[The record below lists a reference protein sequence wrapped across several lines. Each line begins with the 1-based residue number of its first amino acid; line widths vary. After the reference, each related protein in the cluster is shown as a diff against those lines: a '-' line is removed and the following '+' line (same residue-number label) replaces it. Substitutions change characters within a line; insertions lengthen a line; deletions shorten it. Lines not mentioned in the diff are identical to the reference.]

1 MVARLK
7 AWLRALPLQRR
18 VAYLTTVAVALA
30 VAVTSVAGYV
40 TLRISLYSAL
50 DEELVEIATSLAAV
64 PVAQDIRTL
73 GGLTERA
80 LRAGNVSVAAI
91 RTDGEAFYV
100 PDERDHLVL
109 GAEELAVARLQSGYS
124 ARSGVTTDGEEYR
137 IVAVPITDLGNYAL
151 VLGRP
156 LEPTNN
162 ILSSL
167 WLVLIIFGATGV
179 IVAAVVGAT
188 VARSSLRPVRELSA
202 AVEQISV
209 TKELTPITIKASGDI
224 AVLAESFNQVLQSL
238 ASSRERQTQLIAD
251 AGHELRTPLTS
262 LRTNIELLA
271 ADATSG
277 MLKQQDRI
285 DILADVKAQLV
296 EFTDLIGDLVQL
308 ARDETTATPELL
320 DFRNVVNAAL
330 DRVRLRAHGLL
341 FDVELNPFYVAG
353 DSDMLERAVTNLL
366 DNAVKWSP
374 PGGTIRVQ
382 LEGDRLRVADQG
394 PGISEVDMP
403 FIFDRFYRGDSSRQ
417 TPGTGLGLS
426 IVAQTVTQH
435 GGWIRAGSLS
445 TGRGGVHH
453 SSARSNQPRGTHQ
466 ACAIQRGD
474 CATPHSRTYCPGRRL
489 CSCPTR
495 RPISCRNRSKTT
507 GLNRFSPVVPDR
519 FPEGMSAGSRRRGPT
534 EPHDVAQL
542 GSQPRDP
549 RG

>member
-18 VAYLTTVAVALA
+18 VAYLTTVAVALV
-30 VAVTSVAGYV
+30 VAATSVAGYM
-40 TLRISLYSAL
+40 TLRISLYNAL
-50 DEELVEIATSLAAV
+50 DEELVEIASSLAVV

-80 LRAGNVSVAAI
+80 LRVGNVSVAAI
-91 RTDGEAFYV
+91 RTDGEIFYV
-100 PDERDHLVL
+100 PDERDHLVV

-124 ARSGVTTDGEEYR
+124 ARSGVMTDGEEYR

-156 LEPTNN
+156 LEKTNE

-167 WLVLIIFGATGV
+167 WLVLIIFGAAGV
-179 IVAAVVGAT
+179 IIAAVVGAY

-202 AVEQISV
+202 AVEHVTV
-209 TKELTPITIKASGDI
+209 TKELTPITINATAGDI
-224 AVLAESFNQVLQSL
+224 AVLAESFNQMLSSL
-238 ASSRERQTQLIAD
+238 ASSRERQARLIAD

-271 ADATSG
+271 ADASSG
-277 MLKQQDRI
+277 MLKHQDRI

-308 ARDETTATPELL
+308 ARDETASSPEPL
-320 DFRNVVNAAL
+320 DFRNVVNSAL

-341 FDVELNPFYVAG
+341 FDVELNPFYVVG
-353 DSDMLERAVTNLL
+353 DFDSLERAITNLL

-374 PGGTIRVQ
+374 LRGTVRVQ

-394 PGISEVDMP
+394 PGIAEADMP
-403 FIFDRFYRGDSSRQ
+403 FIFDRFYRGDTARQ

-426 IVAQTVTQH
+426 IVAQTITQH
-435 GGWIRAGSLS
+435 GGWIRAGRSAQGGAEFTVQLPGATSLEELTGHAKSSGLGAPPAAPAPTAPAPAAS
-445 TGRGGVHH
+445 TPASATAPAA
-453 SSARSNQPRGTHQ
+453 SSS
-466 ACAIQRGD
+466 
-474 CATPHSRTYCPGRRL
+474 S
-489 CSCPTR
+489 
-495 RPISCRNRSKTT
+495 
-507 GLNRFSPVVPDR
+507 SPPV
-519 FPEGMSAGSRRRGPT
+519 GPS
-534 EPHDVAQL
+534 L
-542 GSQPRDP
+542 
-549 RG
+549 

>member
-1 MVARLK
+1 MLHRLR
-7 AWLRALPLQRR
+7 AWLRAWPLQRR
-18 VAYLTTVAVALA
+18 VAYLTTIAVALA

-40 TLRISLYSAL
+40 TLRISLYRAL
-50 DEELVEIATSLAAV
+50 DAEMIETATSLAVV

-109 GAEELAVARLQSGYS
+109 GAEELAIARVQSGYS
-124 ARSGVTTDGEEYR
+124 ARNGVTSGGDAYR

-156 LEPTNN
+156 LQPTND

-167 WLVLIIFGATGV
+167 WLALIIFGVAGV
-179 IVAAVVGAT
+179 IVAAVVGAY

-202 AVEQISV
+202 AVEHVAV
-209 TKELTPITIKASGDI
+209 TKELRPITINATGDI
-224 AVLAESFNQVLQSL
+224 AVLAESFNEMLGSL
-238 ASSRERQTQLIAD
+238 ASSRERQAQLIAD

-271 ADATSG
+271 ADAESG

-296 EFTDLIGDLVQL
+296 EFTELIGDLVQL
-308 ARDETTATPELL
+308 ARDETTAMPEAL
-320 DFRNVVNAAL
+320 DFRNVVNSAL
-330 DRVRLRAHGLL
+330 DRVRRRAHGLI
-341 FDVELNPFYVAG
+341 FDVELNPFYVVG

-374 PGGTIRVQ
+374 PNGTIRVQ

-394 PGISEVDMP
+394 PGISDADMP
-403 FIFDRFYRGDSSRQ
+403 HIFDRFYRGDSARQ
-417 TPGTGLGLS
+417 TAGTGLGLS
-426 IVAQTVTQH
+426 IVAQTVSQH
-435 GGWIRAGSLS
+435 GGQVK
-445 TGRGGVHH
+445 TGRSAQGGAEFTIQLPGATTLEALTE
-453 SSARSNQPRGTHQ
+453 SAEPAQTHPPAAAVPPPAAPPPQSPTDTPVAGTSF
-466 ACAIQRGD
+466 AE
-474 CATPHSRTYCPGRRL
+474 SGRKRH
-489 CSCPTR
+489 
-495 RPISCRNRSKTT
+495 
-507 GLNRFSPVVPDR
+507 G
-519 FPEGMSAGSRRRGPT
+519 
-534 EPHDVAQL
+534 
-542 GSQPRDP
+542 
-549 RG
+549 